1 MFMSNDI
8 RRGSSRFIAEDG
20 RPMPMLGCCYTLCFL
35 NIVFRHAMDIWTT
48 DHFGVTEYS
57 SNGGIVVWKCGAQ

>member
-20 RPMPMLGCCYTLCFL
+20 KSMPMLGCSCTLCF
-35 NIVFRHAMDIWTT
+35 
-48 DHFGVTEYS
+48 
-57 SNGGIVVWKCGAQ
+57 